1 MGLFGNKKDR
11 QEKVVDKYEYH
22 QSKQYQNNRS
32 PPYGPPALSQTPPS
46 PYLSGG
52 GNGYYGQSGYDRLS
66 AGGVGDYG
74 QQQKMNKYKHKNM
87 YAPMGGMEQMF
98 QQPMMLPPST
108 AAAIQQQATQAMMQ
122 QYMMNG
128 GANNVN
134 GGIPPVFGGVLPPI
148 TMPLAQAQQAGLL
161 GAQGQQQFGSPYGNP
176 FIQQQQPQM
185 MAAMGMMNNPFVD
198 PMMMQQQQGAFS
210 GYSQMPYGDPQQYNY
225 GYMPAY

>member
-1 MGLFGNKKDR
+1 MGLFGKKDR
-11 QEKVVDKYEYH
+11 QDKPNY
-22 QSKQYQNNRS
+22 SARS
-32 PPYGPPALSQTPPS
+32 PPYGVPAVSQTPPS
-46 PYLSGG
+46 PYLSA
-52 GNGYYGQSGYDRLS
+52 NPPSGYYPQSGYDRLS

-185 MAAMGMMNNPFVD
+185 MAMGMMNNPFVD